1 MAPELKHVYCYQVG
15 SDNCY
20 KIGRTKNPPDERMR
34 GFATGS
40 PVRFTLYRDIKTEN
54 SSGLE
59 KYIHH
64 LLDPKRAE
72 NGEFFNVD
80 AQELDDAVDQ
90 AVTFM
95 EEFQPL
101 RREANKLRRHSRPNH
116 TTVSPSEEMRQIY
129 KLLRKL
135 TRDRYFIEQ
144 RIELL
149 ASKIQVAIGD
159 NDRMEGVASWKWRDR
174 WTINTDRFKREQSAL
189 YEDYK
194 RNSGGR
200 IFQLERVDLTKGD

>member
-1 MAPELKHVYCYQVG
+1 
-15 SDNCY
+15 
-20 KIGRTKNPPDERMR
+20 
-34 GFATGS
+34 
-40 PVRFTLYRDIKTEN
+40 
-54 SSGLE
+54 
-59 KYIHH
+59 
-64 LLDPKRAE
+64 
-72 NGEFFNVD
+72 
-80 AQELDDAVDQ
+80 
-90 AVTFM
+90 
-95 EEFQPL
+95 
-101 RREANKLRRHSRPNH
+101 
-116 TTVSPSEEMRQIY
+116 
-129 KLLRKL
+129 L